1 VKNNQQETMT
11 FREGV
16 NRMVDR
22 ATVAAGFDPN
32 TAKLIK
38 ACDAVLQLR
47 FPVRLRGTVEIF
59 TGWWAVHSAHRLPAK
74 GGLRFARHASQD
86 ETEALAALM
95 SYKCAIADIP
105 FGGAKGALLIDPG
118 KYTVD
123 ELREITR
130 RFAQELARRDF
141 LDPATNVPAPD
152 LGTSSRE
159 MAWIVDTYKT
169 LFPED
174 VNQDAC
180 VTGKPVDRGGI
191 PGRVEAAGK
200 GVHFALQ
207 EFFRHP
213 DDVAKTGLAGSLTGQ
228 RLVMQGLG
236 NVGYH
241 TAKYLTEEDRVRLI
255 AVIEHDGVVVNA
267 DGLNVHDVR
276 QHLAV
281 TGGVKG
287 FPGGEYSTR
296 GSEALEMDCDILI
309 PAAMESQINAGNAM
323 NIRARLIVEAANGP
337 VTYEADEILRHRGI
351 VILPDIYINAGGVT
365 VSYFEWTH
373 NLSHMRFGRLQRRF
387 DELRGTS
394 YLAAMEAMTGKELPG
409 ALRNEIVR
417 GASELD
423 LVRSGLDDTMRA
435 AFQEI
440 RDTMKR
446 YPTIYDYRT
455 AAYVIAIRK
464 LAQSYYDLGL
474 ADTPVE

>member
-118 KYTVD
+118 QYTVD